1 MTSPYGD
8 LYLIIVNDVRVNV
21 GVPARGVSG
30 REGLPREAGI
40 RGLFWADGAWCLV
53 LVSREQ
59 TTERSPPV
67 DGAQVLQVQGGSSE
81 KKQRLF
87 GHLLLHLCHL
97 SQSNQ
102 TCPLD
107 LRGSRTPGNL
117 KVVCSFSCL

>member
-1 MTSPYGD
+1 M
-8 LYLIIVNDVRVNV
+8 

-67 DGAQVLQVQGGSSE
+67 DGAQVLQVQVE
-81 KKQRLF
+81 AQKKNRDSLGISF
-87 GHLLLHLCHL
+87 CTFV
-97 SQSNQ
+97 
-102 TCPLD
+102 TCPSQT
-107 LRGSRTPGNL
+107 RPAPWT
-117 KVVCSFSCL
+117 